1 MYSAKNPRFNYLRIG
16 TIQILNICFVINC
29 VVVGFIK
36 SHKVLIIANSSGVTW
51 AGSVLCNPWF

>member
-36 SHKVLIIANSSGVTW
+36 SHKVLIIANSSGVT
-51 AGSVLCNPWF
+51 